1 MRIKYSD
8 KATKQLR
15 KIAESDRKVAKRI
28 FKKIER
34 YADEPTGKHDIK
46 ALKGKYGSFL
56 RLRVGE
62 YRAIFDLAENE
73 MLVYE
78 VRHGQEAYR

>member
-1 MRIKYSD
+1 MKIKYSD
-8 KATKQLR
+8 KAKKQLR
-15 KIAESDRKVAKRI
+15 KIAENDRKAAKRI
-28 FKKIER
+28 FDRIER
-34 YADEPTGKHDIK
+34 YATAPTGKHDIK

-62 YRAIFDLAENE
+62 YRVIFELAGNE

-78 VRHGQEAYR
+78 VRHRQEAYR